1 MWKKIVPEFI
11 CRSRGLEISFD
22 LEEHKENVESVDMIK
37 HIQTKVEEMDVGLFL
52 ICFWFWIQFLMN
64 S

>member
-1 MWKKIVPEFI
+1 VPEFI

-37 HIQTKVEEMDVGLFL
+37 HIQTKFEEMDVGLFF
-52 ICFWFWIQFLMN
+52 ISF
-64 S
+64 

>member
-1 MWKKIVPEFI
+1 
-11 CRSRGLEISFD
+11 
-22 LEEHKENVESVDMIK
+22 VESVDMIK